1 MSLIDL
7 VPSYHKNSKYT
18 ADILQA
24 MDQQTEKLLN
34 AKDDLLAQLNVR
46 TATWGL
52 ELWEKALGTQI
63 DAIKPSP
70 FRRSRIES
78 KLRAQGIT
86 TKIMIKN
93 VAESFSNGVVDIFEH
108 PELYLFD
115 VKFIGTLGI
124 PPNMDDL
131 SAAIEEIKP
140 AHLAYRYI
148 YTYITWDKV
157 ETYRHTWDEW
167 DTKNLTW
174 DEFETYKEG

>member
-1 MSLIDL
+1 MSLIDMI
-7 VPSYHKNSKYT
+7 PSYHKSSKYT

-24 MDQQTEKLLN
+24 LTRQTEKLLDSKN
-34 AKDDLLAQLNVR
+34 DLLAQLNVQ

-52 ELWEKALGTQI
+52 ELWEKALGIQI
-63 DAIKPSP
+63 NATKPLA
-70 FRRSRIES
+70 FRRGRIES

-93 VAESFSNGVVDIFEH
+93 VAESFSNGIVDIIEH

-115 VKFIGTLGI
+115 VKFIGSLGI

-140 AHLAYRYI
+140 AHLTYRYI
-148 YTYITWDKV
+148 YTFITWDQA
-157 ETYRHTWDEW
+157 EAYGHSWDEW
-167 DTKNLTW
+167 QSKNLTW